1 MLAHGDAI
9 GGHVLWIRDH
19 LRSRGYDSEIFVGEE
34 NSATSHQSLSLEDAS
49 DRIHSPID
57 ETLLIYHVG
66 QASTCAD
73 FLASR
78 PEPLALIFHNFT
90 PPELLI
96 RWDPDA
102 AFEILNAQD
111 QLTELVGKSLFAICD
126 SQFNSLVLDGFGKLK
141 SFVIP
146 LPIAEIEE
154 SKPSPEEPPIVLFVG
169 RIAPNKGIHDLVA
182 CMAVLREHLPD
193 VRLRVVG
200 TSTSDKYE
208 AALEKLTNS
217 LDLADV
223 ITLTGWVSDDELE
236 REYQRASVFCTL
248 SDHEGFGVPILE
260 AMAYGLPI
268 VAYDNTAVGETVG
281 DAGLLLSSKEPAVV
295 ASALDRV
302 LSDTSLSGRLSRSG
316 RQRSKLFSGERVAE
330 ALDRALSWS
339 YSS

>member
-1 MLAHGDAI
+1 M
-9 GGHVLWIRDH
+9 
-19 LRSRGYDSEIFVGEE
+19 
-34 NSATSHQSLSLEDAS
+34 
-49 DRIHSPID
+49 
-57 ETLLIYHVG
+57 IYHVG

-102 AFEILNAQD
+102 AFEILNAQY

-126 SQFNSLVLDGFGKLK
+126 SQFNSLVLDGFGKVK

-146 LPIAEIEE
+146 LPIAEIKE
-154 SKPSPEEPPIVLFVG
+154 SKPSSEEPPIVLFVG

-182 CMAVLREHLPD
+182 SMAVLREHLPD

-200 TSTSDKYE
+200 TPTSDKYD
-208 AALEKLTNS
+208 AALEKLANS
-217 LDLADV
+217 LDLAGV
-223 ITLTGWVSDDELE
+223 VTLTGWVSDDELE